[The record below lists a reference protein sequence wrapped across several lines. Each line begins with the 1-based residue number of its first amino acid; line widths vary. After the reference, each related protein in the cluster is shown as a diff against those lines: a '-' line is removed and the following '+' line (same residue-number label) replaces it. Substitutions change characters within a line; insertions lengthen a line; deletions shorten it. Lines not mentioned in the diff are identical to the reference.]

1 MMTSYTA
8 LKDGDGEPD
17 SPTAA
22 RDQYNT
28 YRPEF
33 SKQLRLALGSQA
45 LMIANSGLGQV
56 DPSLNG
62 TQSSI

>member
-22 RDQYNT
+22 RDQYNK

-45 LMIANSGLGQV
+45 LMIANSGLGQA